1 MEAGLDHDQL
11 VKVSISLVQT
21 FFFYIAFHSMQEF
34 DVPQL
39 MLLEMEVWSLVLS
52 TTMELPITLVHKTIT
67 WLVTLN
73 ALVIK
78 METGQDLNL
87 FVYLLNL
94 MMVGQAS

>member
-1 MEAGLDHDQL
+1 METGLDHDQL
-11 VKVSISLVQT
+11 VQVSISLVQT
-21 FFFYIAFHSMQEF
+21 FFYMAFHSMQEF

-52 TTMELPITLVHKTIT
+52 TTMELPITLVHKIIT

-73 ALVIK
+73 APVIK

-87 FVYLLNL
+87 FVYILNL